1 MINSIINAN
10 AYIQSTKL
18 AGKISELE
26 LPAVKIKTQEVTALG
41 LYGTTEVPAGV
52 EKMEAKFKFNA
63 IYIDAW
69 KHENPHKTCRMTVKS
84 NMQTNAADGVTKNV
98 PVVATIAG
106 LFKELP
112 SGSIKPQERLEAEH
126 LMTVTYYKLEVDK
139 KVVWEID
146 VFNNIFKHFGKDL
159 LEDFNANQK

>member
-63 IYIDAW
+63 IYNDAW

-84 NMQTNAADGVTKNV
+84 NMQTNSANGVTKNV
-98 PVVATIAG
+98 PVVATISG

-139 KVVWEID
+139 EVVWEID
-146 VFNNIFKHFGKDL
+146 VFNNIFKHYGKDL